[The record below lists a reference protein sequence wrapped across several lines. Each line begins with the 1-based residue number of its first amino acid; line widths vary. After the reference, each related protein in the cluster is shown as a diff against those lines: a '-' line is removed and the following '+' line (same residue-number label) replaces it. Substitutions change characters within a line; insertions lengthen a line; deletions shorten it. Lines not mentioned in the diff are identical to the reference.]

1 MPGMG
6 VYLTSVS
13 GDARQATLNKRFPVV
28 SKPITIGLCG
38 PQKVVESILNF
49 WVGELLSTSD
59 LLARWDRTYSLLPEI
74 AGILKARNQFFGFQ
88 LKICVDWKEVSKLK
102 HVDGFIIAF
111 ELAEGA
117 RLSLD
122 DEIGVN
128 YDDTKMRQATKE
140 VSSSSFCFV
149 SFLQYYPFNS
159 LHFFW

>member
-140 VSSSSFCFV
+140 VFILFFFCFLFV
-149 SFLQYYPFNS
+149 NMLPP
-159 LHFFW
+159 